1 MPDPLQREASGSF
14 TAAISTAVVR
24 IMREYTGRGPTRA
37 RTSIRDNVVVVV
49 LSDTMLKAER
59 SLVENGKSEVVL
71 TMRKE
76 FQNTMRRE
84 LSAAVEML
92 TERRVIAFMSDNHID
107 PDYAVEV
114 FVLAPEEADDEPES
128 PAKGESATFGD
139 DYQAG
144 A

>member
-1 MPDPLQREASGSF
+1 MPDPQQREASGSL

-37 RTSIRDNVVVVV
+37 RTSIRDDVVVVV

-59 SLVENGKSEVVL
+59 SLVDDGKPQLVL
-71 TMRKE
+71 NMRKE
-76 FQNTMRRE
+76 FQNTMGGE
-84 LSAAVEML
+84 LSAAIEML
-92 TERRVIAFMSDNHID
+92 TERRVIAFMSDNHIN

-114 FVLAPEEADDEPES
+114 FVLAPGEPDDDPDPPAETES
-128 PAKGESATFGD
+128 TTPRD
-139 DYQAG
+139 DYQPG

>member
-1 MPDPLQREASGSF
+1 MPDPQREAIGSL

-59 SLVENGKSEVVL
+59 SLVDDGKPDVVL

-76 FQNTMRRE
+76 FQNTMRDE

-92 TERRVIAFMSDNHID
+92 TERRVIAFMSANHID

-114 FVLAPEEADDEPES
+114 FVLAPGAAGDDPDP
-128 PAKGESATFGD
+128 PAQGESATSGNE
-139 DYQAG
+139 YQAG
-144 A
+144 G

>member
-1 MPDPLQREASGSF
+1 MPDPQQREASGSL

-37 RTSIRDNVVVVV
+37 RTSIRDNVVVVM

-59 SLVENGKSEVVL
+59 SLVEDGKSEVVL

-76 FQNTMRRE
+76 FQMTMRGE

-92 TERRVIAFMSDNHID
+92 TERRVIAFMSANHID

-114 FVLAPEEADDEPES
+114 FVLAPGAAGDDPDP
-128 PAKGESATFGD
+128 PAQGESATSGNE
-139 DYQAG
+139 YQAG
-144 A
+144 G